1 MLDPVRHRGKRGT
14 SLMKTVLLSTA
25 VTPYPIQPWHDT
37 PTDIMRQRFMKGQE
51 LFTNEG
57 HMHLVG
63 VFIIAQNISVPA
75 TVLDHPTMENWIAE
89 VKKGYDYIG
98 ISALT
103 PNLESVM
110 EMCRMARK
118 YSPKSII
125 ILGSF
130 VAQSVGAY
138 YPEEEWKKLIDHVV
152 LGDGVRWFRELLG
165 DDVNAPVRQHFLPRC
180 AFGTSA
186 WLTKWSEGETAPL
199 IAAVG
204 CDRGCDF
211 CTTTTHF
218 GGKRHVLVSAEQVK
232 GEIKMWQQREP
243 GTQFIIYEEDQDRDF
258 INEVGRLLRED
269 PEIDFSQFFITILT
283 SINTLSTYPD
293 LDDLAH
299 NNIGHIFIGL
309 ESKFA
314 PDEGYGKRVGDA
326 KEILHELYA
335 RGIGTTV
342 GWMAGFDFHTRE
354 ILEEDFQYFLACEPP
369 TAQLTRVTP
378 YPGTPLY
385 KRLKEEG
392 RIKPFKWEDVS
403 FYGGGM
409 IHKHLHE
416 HEILEF
422 IRLGDERLYNTWG
435 PSILRMLKIHFSAY
449 ERYREYDDE
458 HFQQIAK
465 SHREQAF
472 QGYIMIPAMERFA
485 PNGRVRKMVKELE
498 QRWKQHFGEPSTFM
512 KVQARYTEI
521 KASMAT
527 VKEIVDPV
535 NRHIRI
541 PPAKR
546 YFFFGKDIKDDGS
559 LPYRKEYLNED
570 PLYVRDMKI
579 QAADMSLLGVAHAVG
594 QVLDYPDSK
603 LHEAADELR
612 GDASTLLTNIANR
625 LREPRLDARALLAEL
640 KEGVVDLIA
649 KAIEVGENPGNEI
662 NFSVQNA
669 KENLALL
676 LEYYANEI
684 QGGSGLMKLAT
695 HPALQG
701 LAKATL
707 DAVGVGA
714 EK

>member
-1 MLDPVRHRGKRGT
+1 
-14 SLMKTVLLSTA
+14 MKTVLLSTP

-37 PTDIMRQRFMKGQE
+37 PTDIMRQRFMKGQG
-51 LFTNEG
+51 LFTFEG

-63 VFIIAQNISVPA
+63 AFIIAQNISVPA
-75 TVLDHPTMENWIAE
+75 VVLDHPTMEDWVDEI
-89 VKKGYDYIG
+89 KKGYDYVG
-98 ISALT
+98 ISSLT

-110 EMCRMARK
+110 EMCRRVRK
-118 YSPKSII
+118 HSPKSEVII
-125 ILGSF
+125 GSF

-138 YPEEEWKKLIDHVV
+138 YPEEEWKKLVDHVV

-165 DDVNAPVRQHFLPRC
+165 EDTEAPVRQHFLPRC
-180 AFGTSA
+180 AFGMTA
-186 WLTKWSEGETAPL
+186 FLGKWAEGDTAPL

-218 GGKRHVLVSAEQVK
+218 GGKRHVLVTAEQVK
-232 GEIKMWQQREP
+232 EEILMWQKREP
-243 GTQFIIYEEDQDRDF
+243 GMNHIIYEEDQDRDF
-258 INEVGRLLRED
+258 INEVGRLLRAD
-269 PEIDFSQFFITILT
+269 PATDFSQFMITILT

-293 LDDLAH
+293 LDELAH
-299 NNIGHIFIGL
+299 NGIGHIFIGL

-314 PDEGYGKRVGDA
+314 PDAGYGKRVGDA
-326 KEILHELYA
+326 KEILHELYK
-335 RGIGTTV
+335 RGIGTTL
-342 GWMAGFDFHTRE
+342 GWMGGFDFHTRE
-354 ILEEDFQYFLACEPP
+354 TMEEDFQYFLACEPP

-422 IRLGDERLYNTWG
+422 IRLGDERLYNMWG
-435 PSILRMLKIHFSAY
+435 PSILRMLKIHFNGY
-449 ERYREYDDE
+449 ERFKEYDDE
-458 HFQQIAK
+458 HFRQIAEW
-465 SHREQAF
+465 HRKQAF
-472 QGYIMIPAMERFA
+472 EGYIMIPAMERFA

-498 QRWKQHFGEPSTFM
+498 QRWIGHFGEPSTFM
-512 KVQARYTEI
+512 KVQAKYTEI
-521 KASMAT
+521 KAGMGA
-527 VKEIVDPV
+527 VKEIVDPE

-546 YFFFGKDIKDDGS
+546 YFYFGKDIKDDGS

-570 PLYVRDMKI
+570 PIYIRDKKVE
-579 QAADMSLLGVAHAVG
+579 AAELGLLGVAHAVA

-603 LHEAADELR
+603 LHDAVGELSE
-612 GDASTLLTNIANR
+612 GASELLTNIAER
-625 LREPRLDARALLAEL
+625 LRSPKLDVRALFSEL
-640 KEGVVDLIA
+640 QEGVVGLIV
-649 KAIEVGENPGNEI
+649 KAVEAGEDPENEI
-662 NFSVQNA
+662 EFSVRAA

-676 LEYYANEI
+676 LEYYAKEI
-684 QGGSGLMKLAT
+684 QGGQGLKRLAT
-695 HPALQG
+695 HPALRG
-701 LAKATL
+701 FASDTFEA
-707 DAVGVGA
+707 AGVGV
-714 EK
+714 EEESS

>member
-1 MLDPVRHRGKRGT
+1 
-14 SLMKTVLLSTA
+14 MKTVLLSTP

-37 PTDIMRQRFMKGQE
+37 PTDIMRQRFMKGQG
-51 LFTNEG
+51 LFTHEG

-63 VFIIAQNISVPA
+63 AFIIAQNISVPA
-75 TVLDHPTMENWIAE
+75 TTLDHPTMENWVEE
-89 VKKGYDYIG
+89 VKKDYDYVG

-103 PNLESVM
+103 PNLEAVM
-110 EMCRMARK
+110 EMCRMTRK
-118 YSPKSII
+118 YSPNSEI

-138 YPEEEWKKLIDHVV
+138 YPEEEWQKLVDHVV

-165 DDVNAPVRQHFLPRC
+165 DDVDAPVRQHFLPRC
-180 AFGTSA
+180 AFGSSS
-186 WLTKWSEGETAPL
+186 WLGTWSEGETAPL

-218 GGKRHVLVSAEQVK
+218 GGKRHVLVNAEQVK
-232 GEIKMWQQREP
+232 NEIKMWQQREP
-243 GTQFIIYEEDQDRDF
+243 GTQIIIYEEDQDRDF
-258 INEVGRLLRED
+258 IMEVGRHLRED
-269 PEIDFSQFFITILT
+269 PEIDFSSFAITILT
-283 SINTLSTYPD
+283 SINTLTTYED

-299 NNIGHIFIGL
+299 CNVGNIFIGL

-326 KEILHELYA
+326 KEVLHELYK
-335 RGIGTTV
+335 RGIGVTL

-422 IRLGDERLYNTWG
+422 IRQGDERLYNTWG
-435 PSILRMLKIHFSAY
+435 PSILRMLKIHFNGY
-449 ERYREYDDE
+449 ERFKDYDGK
-458 HFQQIAK
+458 HFQQIAQ
-465 SHREQAF
+465 HNRDQAF
-472 QGYIMIPAMERFA
+472 QGYIMIAAMERFA

-498 QRWKQHFGEPSTFM
+498 QRWKDHFGEPSTFM
-512 KVQARYTEI
+512 KVQSKYTEI
-521 KASMAT
+521 KASLGALR
-527 VKEIVDPV
+527 ELVDPV
-535 NRHIRI
+535 NRHIRV

-570 PLYVRDMKI
+570 PLYIRDMKV
-579 QAADMSLLGVAHAVG
+579 QAADQALLGVAHAVS

-603 LHEAADELR
+603 LHETVDDLR
-612 GDASTLLTNIANR
+612 SDASSLLTSLAAR
-625 LREPRLDARALLAEL
+625 LREPKLDVRATLAEL
-640 KEGVVDLIA
+640 QEGIIDLIA
-649 KAIEVGENPGNEI
+649 KAVEAGEDPANEI
-662 NFSVQNA
+662 DFSVNNA

-676 LEYYANEI
+676 LEYYAKEI
-684 QGGSGLMKLAT
+684 QGGDGLKRLAT

-714 EK
+714 QKDSF